1 MRFYRETEIHFSY
14 TTFNINHIKIW
25 RCQNGFD
32 IFIIVYHKLNAY
44 PVEVLYFFIADYKYC
59 KHGVVQLHR
68 RQQLYKKCT
77 SILDINF
84 LILLLRNAPYRAIT
98 VYMKNLLCSILAYL
112 EFPHHRAISILVYHF
127 CLPKPQN
134 VLNKKVEILIKQAVI

>member
-1 MRFYRETEIHFSY
+1 MVFQILKFVTYYNFILIRNNKKLTYFLYYHRN
-14 TTFNINHIKIW
+14 TTRNQRLPCW
-25 RCQNGFD
+25 GFILFLLRITD
-32 IFIIVYHKLNAY
+32 IA
-44 PVEVLYFFIADYKYC
+44 
-59 KHGVVQLHR
+59 KHRVVQLHR
-68 RQQLYKKCT
+68 RQQFYKKCT

-134 VLNKKVEILIKQAVI
+134 VLNKKVEILIKQVVI